1 MANSINIGG
10 GAGGS
15 SGGGHTILDNSG
27 TSLTQRTELQFKGA
41 YSEDNSTDGVTEVN
55 VVREMTKA
63 EFDLLTNDEKA
74 GIINVTDERGSA
86 DRNYSETTLWSG
98 SETTNTSGTQIT
110 LSDNIS
116 NYDEIVIYANANN
129 STDYGS
135 VRFLVSNLTI
145 GEIYIQ
151 DIYAPNNCGVYFV
164 YDTDTAITVKALA
177 SVRPMVYTKVVGI
190 KYGNGTQTFHNY
202 STAEQVVGTWIDG
215 KTVYEKTVSF
225 VTPSSNAYT
234 RQSLGLLPT
243 DIDAIWLV
251 EGCAIGVNTIVNVTG
266 YTGNVASEEF
276 MGFIYKESTS
286 ITFDYRVGS
295 SLQNGNAYLTIRYT
309 KT

>member
-1 MANSINIGG
+1 MANVINIGG

-15 SGGGHTILDNSG
+15 SGGGHTILDNEG
-27 TSLTQRTELQFKGA
+27 TSLTQRAELQFKGA
-41 YSEDNSTDGVTEVN
+41 YSEDNSTDEVTEVN
-55 VVREMTKA
+55 VVRSMTKA
-63 EFDLLTNDEKA
+63 EFDLLTNDEKV
-74 GIINVTDERGSA
+74 GIINVTDESGSA

-151 DIYAPNNCGVYFV
+151 DIYAPNNCGIYFV

-177 SVRPMVYTKVVGI
+177 SARPMIYTKVVGI
-190 KYGNGTQTFHNY
+190 KYGNGTQTFHTY

-215 KTVYEKTVSF
+215 STIYEQSFAITNQNISTGWTVLVNSISIDKLISGEVCVS
-225 VTPSSNAYT
+225 SSNGGYNY
-234 RQSLGLLPT
+234 
-243 DIDAIWLV
+243 IWDALYY
-251 EGCAIGVNTIVNVTG
+251 NYN
-266 YTGNVASEEF
+266 
-276 MGFIYKESTS
+276 
-286 ITFDYRVGS
+286 
-295 SLQNGNAYLTIRYT
+295 NGNIAVYNFLGGVIQSANGYVTIRYT
-309 KT
+309 KSTT